1 MTTSHSFI
9 VKVSA
14 VFGVLLLAL
23 GTLVGVNLINQSNHN
38 QEQMAFSRPLI
49 LNNGVITAGRPGS
62 ESAVY
67 TNPDAVDFT
76 VVGRRWI
83 VVQLGT
89 DKLTVYDIETGEESP
104 VDVTGLQDIH
114 SLQAA
119 DAISY
124 GFLASDTAG
133 TQHLYLYG
141 AETGQGE
148 PLMNTLNNEA
158 ISPSQWLT
166 LPPNEVLA
174 YLDEDG
180 QAWLYDLRFKNTFFG
195 GTYSQL
201 GGFVTIG
208 VDAQLWGKLD
218 SDPGAIQAYS
228 TGGDSQGVIKPPAG
242 QQGELSQLFSA
253 PVTSGDN
260 VWLYQDGDS
269 VNFYFTESSNANSS
283 ATFAGELRGKA
294 SSTSTGSVIA
304 VPVEVDGTNQIVFID
319 TESGTILSTTPG
331 DAVFLVG

>member
-1 MTTSHSFI
+1 MTTNHSFV
-9 VKVSA
+9 VKLSV

-23 GTLVGVNLINQSNHN
+23 GTLIGVNLINQANHN
-38 QEQMAFSRPLI
+38 QEQMAFARPLI
-49 LNNGVITAGRPGS
+49 LNNGVISAGRPGS
-62 ESAVY
+62 ETTVY
-67 TNPDAVDFT
+67 SNPDAVDFT

-83 VVQLGT
+83 VIQLGT
-89 DKLTVYDIETGEESP
+89 DKLTVYDIESQKESP
-104 VDVTGLQDIH
+104 VDVSGIQDIH

-119 DAISY
+119 DASSY
-124 GFLASDTAG
+124 GFLASDATG
-133 TQHLYLYG
+133 TQRLYLFG
-141 AETGQGE
+141 AETGQGA

-218 SDPGAIQAYS
+218 SEPGAIQAYS
-228 TGGDSQGVIKPPAG
+228 TGANEQGTIKPPAG
-242 QQGELSQLFSA
+242 QKGELDQLFSA
-253 PVTSGDN
+253 PVISGNN
-260 VWLYQDGDS
+260 VWLYQNGDS
-269 VNFYFTESSNANSS
+269 VNFYFSKSPEETSS
-283 ATFAGELRGKA
+283 ATFTGKLDGKA
-294 SSTSTGSVIA
+294 MSTSTGSVIS
-304 VPVEVDGTNQIVFID
+304 VPVEVDGERHIIFID
-319 TESGTILSTTPG
+319 TVSGTVLADTPG